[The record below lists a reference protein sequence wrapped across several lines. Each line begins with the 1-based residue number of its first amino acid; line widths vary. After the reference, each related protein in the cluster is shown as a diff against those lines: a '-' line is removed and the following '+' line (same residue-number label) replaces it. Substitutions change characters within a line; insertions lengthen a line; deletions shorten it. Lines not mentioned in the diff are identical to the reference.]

1 VALTVVMPKLGFNM
15 DTGTLTKWYKKENDP
30 IVKGEPFFAVETD
43 KTTIDVEATE
53 SGIVRKIFVQE
64 GDEAP
69 VTTPIAIVAGKD
81 EDIGTV
87 QPDVAADT
95 SPSAPAVPSDA
106 VSCPA
111 AVPDLSEKSAR
122 PAKCSPRAR
131 RIANELGIPLE
142 ELAGL
147 TGSGVSGGITA
158 KDVELY
164 AASRT
169 EAKVVRAT
177 PLAARAA
184 KAEGIALD
192 TITGSGVNGKILMRD
207 VETAIPAP
215 AAAVSETV
223 TAAQP
228 HGNGHTDDG
237 IEIAEVKK
245 YSGVRKVIGER
256 MAQSKKEVPHI
267 YFTSAVD
274 MSALLALRKKLNSV
288 QEKKLS
294 VSDFLVKAV
303 SITLQRLPQ
312 VNASLRDGQIYTFK
326 STNIGLAV
334 AAKNGLIVPV
344 IRDAQELSLLQVSE
358 RSSQLVAKAR
368 EGKLMPNEY
377 SGGTF
382 TISNMGMYGIDQ
394 FDAVVNPPEAAILA
408 VSATIDK
415 PVVIKRE
422 NGEKAIEIRP
432 MMNVTLS
439 ADHRVVDGV
448 DAGLFVKTLK
458 EILEEP
464 IQILM

>member
-1 VALTVVMPKLGFNM
+1 MALTVVMPKLGFNM
-15 DTGTLTKWYKKENDP
+15 DTGTLTKWYKKENDS

-223 TAAQP
+223 TAA
-228 HGNGHTDDG
+228 
-237 IEIAEVKK
+237 A
-245 YSGVRKVIGER
+245 
-256 MAQSKKEVPHI
+256 
-267 YFTSAVD
+267 
-274 MSALLALRKKLNSV
+274 
-288 QEKKLS
+288 
-294 VSDFLVKAV
+294 
-303 SITLQRLPQ
+303 PQ
-312 VNASLRDGQIYTFK
+312 
-326 STNIGLAV
+326 
-334 AAKNGLIVPV
+334 
-344 IRDAQELSLLQVSE
+344 
-358 RSSQLVAKAR
+358 
-368 EGKLMPNEY
+368 
-377 SGGTF
+377 
-382 TISNMGMYGIDQ
+382 
-394 FDAVVNPPEAAILA
+394 
-408 VSATIDK
+408 
-415 PVVIKRE
+415 
-422 NGEKAIEIRP
+422 
-432 MMNVTLS
+432 
-439 ADHRVVDGV
+439 
-448 DAGLFVKTLK
+448 
-458 EILEEP
+458 
-464 IQILM
+464 